1 MSSASNIK
9 RTKTNKYFIML
20 RLLVLIFLFAFTTIV
35 LAQKVI
41 YSPRYFGPNANQAA
55 ELTGAI
61 IPEFTTVDFSG
72 NYYFGFGDQA
82 INPELKIE
90 IPLLPRKVSLKLWVA
105 LWEKYT
111 VESAIYEERGMSK
124 MEGITNGGDIYV
136 QTRISVFKEK
146 KYRPAMILN
155 STLRSASGGPIEER
169 RYYDTPGYYF
179 DVEAAKSF
187 GFNNEIINDVRVSA
201 DFGFLCW
208 EMSNSKQSDA
218 IMYGGKI
225 ILSNKAIDFEHT
237 LAGYSGRINSDD
249 ELLVY
254 SAKLIGKTK
263 PVSFF
268 VQYKYG
274 INDWNY
280 HQLQA
285 GISFQIKSLTP
296 KY

>member
-1 MSSASNIK
+1 MLK
-9 RTKTNKYFIML
+9 LFI
-20 RLLVLIFLFAFTTIV
+20 LILFSAFTASI
-35 LAQKVI
+35 LAQNII
-41 YSPRYFGPNANQAA
+41 YSPKYFGPNANQAA

-90 IPLLPRKVSLKLWVA
+90 IPLLPRKISLKLWVA
-105 LWEKYT
+105 LWEKYN
-111 VESAIYEERGMSK
+111 VDSIIYQERNMSK
-124 MEGITNGGDIYV
+124 MNGITNGGDIYV
-136 QTRISVFKEK
+136 QTRISVFEEK
-146 KYRPAMILN
+146 KYRPAVILN

-179 DVEAAKSF
+179 DLEAAKSF
-187 GFNNEIINDVRVSA
+187 RFKNKIINDIRVAA

-208 EMSNSKQSDA
+208 EMSNSRQSDA

-225 ILSNKAIDFEHT
+225 IMSNKAIDFEHT
-237 LAGYSGRINSDD
+237 LSGYSGRINSDD
-249 ELLVY
+249 NVLVY

-263 PVSFF
+263 PISFF
-268 VQYKYG
+268 IQYKYG
-274 INDWNY
+274 IHDWNY

-285 GISFQIKSLTP
+285 GISFQIKPLTP

>member
-1 MSSASNIK
+1 MLK
-9 RTKTNKYFIML
+9 LFI
-20 RLLVLIFLFAFTTIV
+20 LILFSAFTASI
-35 LAQKVI
+35 LAQNII
-41 YSPRYFGPNANQAA
+41 YSPKYFGPNANQAA

-90 IPLLPRKVSLKLWVA
+90 IPLLPRKISLKLWVA
-105 LWEKYT
+105 LWEKYS
-111 VESAIYEERGMSK
+111 VDSIRYQERNMLK
-124 MEGITNGGDIYV
+124 MNGITNGGDIYV
-136 QTRISVFKEK
+136 QTRISVFEEK
-146 KYRPAMILN
+146 KYRPAVILN

-179 DVEAAKSF
+179 DLEAAKSF
-187 GFNNEIINDVRVSA
+187 GFNNVIINDVRVSA

-208 EMSNSKQSDA
+208 EMSNSRQSDA

-225 ILSNKAIDFEHT
+225 ILSNKAVDFEHT
-237 LAGYSGRINSDD
+237 LSGYSGRINSDD
-249 ELLVY
+249 KVLVY

-263 PVSFF
+263 PISFF

-274 INDWNY
+274 IRDWNY